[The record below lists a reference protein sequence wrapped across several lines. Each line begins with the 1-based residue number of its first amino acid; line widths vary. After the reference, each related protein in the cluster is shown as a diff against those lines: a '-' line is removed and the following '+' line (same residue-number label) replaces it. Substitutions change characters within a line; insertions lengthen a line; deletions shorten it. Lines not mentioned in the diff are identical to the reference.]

1 MERGVWPID
10 VQVVLVGLT
19 VDLNRAEREM
29 SDTHIVTY
37 ATADSWRYAHSSGA
51 AAAPDASWLTDRESV
66 GGNEEEPHEP
76 KHDSDLAALWI
87 LARQKAKHSGQ

>member
-29 SDTHIVTY
+29 SDTQMPTLLPTLGVM
-37 ATADSWRYAHSSGA
+37 HSSGA

-76 KHDSDLAALWI
+76 RA
-87 LARQKAKHSGQ
+87 